1 MEIEINIMKKLVT
14 TNIVAG
20 VVIKQNNKYLLVQEN
35 RPGTKVHELW
45 NFPAGKVDE
54 GETIEEAAV
63 REAKEESG
71 YEVELIKK
79 LDIFQAHS
87 QTPPKHVYEARIIG
101 GELAWPK
108 DEILNASW
116 LTLEEIKNMK
126 DRLRSEYIMEAI
138 TMMENK

>member
-1 MEIEINIMKKLVT
+1 MKKLVT

-20 VVIKQNNKYLLVQEN
+20 VVIKQDNKYLLVQEN
-35 RPGTKVHELW
+35 SPGGKIHELW

-54 GETIEEAAV
+54 GETIEEAAI

-71 YEVELIKK
+71 YEVELINK
-79 LDIFQAHS
+79 LDIFQAHA
-87 QTPPKHVYEARIIG
+87 QTPPKHVYEAQIIG

-108 DEILNASW
+108 DEILNAGW
-116 LTLEEIKNMK
+116 FTLEEIKNIK
-126 DRLRSEYIMEAI
+126 DQLRSEYIMEAI